1 MVILSQF
8 KWWEADNNDGS
19 VKWNTLEHN
28 GVMFPPPYVPLPKNI
43 KMKYDGQFRR
53 SMRSMITRKLT
64 EIVYHIAI
72 TGVPLTLQPE
82 PEEVAGFFAALL
94 ETEHAAD
101 KTFRA
106 NFFRDWLKLLDKQP
120 PAEKVKVK
128 DIEKC
133 DFRPMFEY
141 FEIQKERKK
150 QLTTADK
157 KEAKAE
163 REAIEKPY
171 LFATIDGRKE
181 KIGNFRVEPPALFRG
196 RGEHPKKGTHKYR
209 LRPEDIVINIGKDAP
224 LPIPNIP
231 GTWKE
236 VVHDNT
242 VTWLAHWKEN
252 VNGNSKYVFLSAGST
267 WKGQS
272 DRQKFEKAK
281 TLQVS
286 TLARICKTP
295 PVLNCCVCRPHS
307 NTSM

>member
-1 MVILSQF
+1 LIF
-8 KWWEADNNDGS
+8 G
-19 VKWNTLEHN
+19 
-28 GVMFPPPYVPLPKNI
+28 
-43 KMKYDGQFRR
+43 
-53 SMRSMITRKLT
+53 
-64 EIVYHIAI
+64 EIG
-72 TGVPLTLQPE
+72 TPLTLEPE

-106 NFFRDWLKLLDKQP
+106 NFFRDWLKLLKDHP
-120 PAEKVKVK
+120 PAEGIKVT
-128 DIEKC
+128 DFNKC

-141 FEIQKERKK
+141 FELQKEKKK
-150 QLTTADK
+150 QLTAAEK
-157 KEAKAE
+157 KQAKAE

-181 KIGNFRVEPPALFRG
+181 KVGNFRVEPPGLFRG
-196 RGEHPKKGTHKYR
+196 RGEHPKKGTFKYR
-209 LRPEDIVINIGKDAP
+209 LNPEDIVVNIAESAP
-224 LPIPNIP
+224 VPVPNIP
-231 GTWKE
+231 GQWKE

-281 TLQVS
+281 KLQVS
-286 TLARICKTP
+286 WRVQRYCLVWFSELTRFCRLP
-295 PVLNCCVCRPHS
+295 PS
-307 NTSM
+307 